1 MTKWTVHGER
11 SLYESDWMQ
20 LRLVDVELPDG
31 TRFEH
36 HVLRMPREAAA
47 AVVHDPVRG
56 VLLLWRHRFI
66 TDSWGWEIPGG
77 RVDDGE
83 SPEQAAAR
91 ETLEETGWRP
101 GPLRPVGA
109 YHPLGGA
116 VDQRFHVF
124 LAEGAEYVG
133 APADRNEAERIEWVP
148 VERLRELIR
157 AGEISDGYSLTGL
170 LLWLQQSPPA
180 R

>member
-1 MTKWTVHGER
+1 MTRWTIHGER
-11 SLYESDWMQ
+11 SLYESEWMN

-36 HVLRMPREAAA
+36 HVLRIPHQAAA
-47 AVVHDPVRG
+47 AVVHDPERG
-56 VLLLWRHRFI
+56 ILMLWRHRFV

-77 RVDDGE
+77 RIDEAE
-83 SPEQAAAR
+83 SPEQAALR

-101 GPLRPVGA
+101 GPLRPITA
-109 YHPLGGA
+109 YHPLAGA

-124 LAEGAEYVG
+124 LAEGAVHEG
-133 APADRNEAERIEWVP
+133 EPDDRNEAERIEWIP
-148 VERLRELIR
+148 VERVRELIR
-157 AGEISDGYSLTGL
+157 AGRVTDGYSLTGL
-170 LLWLQQSPPA
+170 LMALELGLI